1 MAKATEKNRLLKS
14 TTPLGEDFLLI
25 NKMHVEEKLSEL
37 YEIDVEFLYDEEEDD
52 DYFVTKVEDTDILGK
67 TVSISINQRNNVKR
81 TLTGMVNNFTQGARN
96 RRFTAYY
103 ATIVP
108 HVWRLTQS
116 IQSRI
121 FQHKTV
127 PDILKEVFKDYE
139 VNYQLQKPYK
149 PRNYC
154 VQYRESDFAFASR
167 LMEEEGISYY
177 FEHNPETEKMILRDD
192 FKSPEDCPSK
202 SEIPI
207 FNEDLS
213 PGEIF
218 EQAIKDWII
227 DFTLQSGKRV
237 LWDNHF
243 QLPNKKLEAEKPSI
257 FNAGKNKEIEV
268 YNYPGGYA
276 KKYDESNGDLNEI
289 FQDNRKT
296 TENRTRSLDAQYRI
310 ISGPS
315 DCSTLTPGYR
325 FQLKNH
331 PNSDFNIQYV
341 VLSVKHMTEQ
351 SPDYLVGDVL
361 PKAYENEFTCIPHG
375 SGHPEFCPQVKTP
388 KPIIY
393 GSQTAFVV
401 GPSGEEIYTDKYGRI
416 KVQFHWDRDGKVNED
431 SSCWMRVAQT
441 WAGNKWGAMFIP
453 RIGME
458 VLVQFLEGDPD
469 QPIVTSCV
477 YQPEAMPPYTLPDEK
492 TKSTIK
498 TNSSKGGGG
507 FNEFRF
513 EDKKGKEQVFIHGEK
528 DLDVRIKHDR
538 KEIIKNDSHLIVEK
552 DQFEKVKGDKHLAVT
567 GDQNEK
573 VDGSVSL
580 KVGSDTQIKTG
591 TKYAVDAGMEIHLK
605 SGMSLTVETGTNLT
619 LKVGGNF
626 INISPAGIFIK
637 GTMVMINSGGAAG
650 SGGGS
655 NPDPPK
661 DPKEADNAEPG
672 KRPFSP
678 PPPPPPKPTVYSQQA
693 SALQSAAKSGTPFVD
708 I

>member
-1 MAKATEKNRLLKS
+1 MARATENNRLLKS

-52 DYFVTKVEDTDILGK
+52 DYFVTTVKDTDILGK
-67 TVSISINQRNNVKR
+67 TVSISIKQRNNVNR
-81 TLTGMVNNFTQGARN
+81 TMTGMVSNFTQGARN

-116 IQSRI
+116 FQSRI

-127 PDILKEVFKDYE
+127 PDILKKVFEDYE
-139 VNYQLQKPYK
+139 VKYQLQKSYK

-177 FEHNPETEKMILRDD
+177 FEHAPETEKMVLRDD

-207 FNEDLS
+207 YNEDLS
-213 PGEIF
+213 SEIF

-237 LWDNHF
+237 FWDNHF
-243 QLPNKKLEAEKPSI
+243 QLPNKKLEAEKLSI
-257 FNAGKNKEIEV
+257 FNAGKNKEIEI
-268 YNYPGGYA
+268 YDYPGRYA
-276 KKYDESNGDLNEI
+276 KKYDESNGDLSEI
-289 FQDNRKT
+289 FKDNQKT
-296 TENRTRSLDAQYRI
+296 AENTTRSLDAQYRI
-310 ISGPS
+310 ISGIS
-315 DCSTLTPGYR
+315 DCSTLTSGYR

-331 PNSDFNIQYV
+331 PNNDFNIQYV
-341 VLSVKHMTEQ
+341 VLSVKHNVEQ
-351 SPDYLVGDVL
+351 NPDYLVGDIL
-361 PKAYENEFTCIPHG
+361 PKPYENEFTCIPHG
-375 SGHPEFCPQVKTP
+375 AGHPEFCPKTKTP
-388 KPIIY
+388 KPVIY

-401 GPSGEEIYTDKYGRI
+401 GPPGEEIYTDKYGRI

-431 SSCWMRVAQT
+431 SSCWMRVAQS

-469 QPIVTSCV
+469 QPIVTGCV
-477 YQPEAMPPYTLPDEK
+477 YQPEAMPPYPLPDEK

-498 TNSSKGGGG
+498 SNSSPGGGG
-507 FNEFRF
+507 FNELRF
-513 EDKKGKEQVFIHGEK
+513 EDKKGDEQIFIHGEK

-538 KEIIKNDSHLIVEK
+538 KEIIKNDSHLIVEN
-552 DQFEKVKGDKHLAVT
+552 DQFEKVEGDKHLIVN
-567 GDQNEK
+567 GNQNEK
-573 VDGSVSL
+573 VNGSVSL
-580 KVGSDTQIKTG
+580 KVGSNTEIKTG
-591 TKYAVDAGMEIHLK
+591 TKYAVDAGMEVHLK
-605 SGMSLTVETGTNLT
+605 AGMKVVIEAGVQLSL
-619 LKVGGNF
+619 KAAGGF
-626 INISPAGIFIK
+626 VDIGPAGVTIQ
-637 GTMVMINSGGAAG
+637 GTMVKINSGGAAG

-655 NPDPPK
+655 SPDPPT
-661 DPKEADNAEPG
+661 DAKEAVNADSG
-672 KRPFSP
+672 KKVEKAKQ
-678 PPPPPPKPTVYSQQA
+678 PPPKKPTNYSQA
-693 SALQSAAKSGTPFVD
+693 AEALQNASQSGTPFVSA
-708 I
+708 